1 MLNFLVYIAVL
12 IFAIVLLA
20 KFVKYSTMPIH
31 LRWEIYPVPH
41 DPRHEHGGSYYEE
54 VEWWKKPRQRTLAG
68 ELKEMLME
76 MIFIKKVFTYKRPL
90 WWLTYPFHTG
100 IYLIL
105 LWFLLLFISAILD
118 IFKIEFLMIPAYY
131 LTLIFGVLAMFLM
144 LIFGL
149 ALLIRRIADWEL
161 RNYSSPMDYLNLI
174 FILAVVITGI
184 LAWQFDSDFSV
195 AKDYMKSL
203 ITFSPPPTVSE
214 ITQLHIIFL
223 SLLLIYL
230 PFTKMTHFLAKWFTY
245 HKILWEDE
253 PNVPGGEIES
263 RLKKYLTEYKVK
275 WGASH
280 VDPNLNWADEA
291 SRCDLGGVCE
301 VRI

>member
-1 MLNFLVYIAVL
+1 MLNFLIYTAVA
-12 IFAIVLLA
+12 IFVLVLLA

-54 VEWWKKPRQRTLAG
+54 GSWWAKPRLKTLAG

-76 MIFIKKVFTYKRPL
+76 MLFIKRVFTYKRPL

-105 LWFLLLFISAILD
+105 VWFVLLFISALVD
-118 IFKIEFLMIPAYY
+118 IFAIGILKMPVYY
-131 LTLIFGVLAMFLM
+131 LTLVVGSIAIILL
-144 LIFGL
+144 LIFSL
-149 ALLIRRIADWEL
+149 ALFIRRFSDWEL
-161 RNYSSPMDYLNLI
+161 RSYSSFLDYFNLI
-174 FILAVVITGI
+174 FIFAVVLTGA
-184 LAWQFDSDFSV
+184 LAWQKDFDFTI
-195 AKDYMKSL
+195 AKDYMKAL
-203 ITFSPPPTVSE
+203 ITFSSPPTVSLE
-214 ITQLHIIFL
+214 TQIHIALL

-230 PFTKMTHFLAKWFTY
+230 PFTKMTHFLTKWFTY

-253 PNVPGGEIES
+253 PVIGSEMEEK
-263 RLKKYLTEYKVK
+263 LKKYLTGFKVK
-275 WGASH
+275 WSAPH

-291 SRCDLGGVCE
+291 SRCDLAGKCE
-301 VRI
+301 VKL

>member
-131 LTLIFGVLAMFLM
+131 LTLIFGVLA
-144 LIFGL
+144 
-149 ALLIRRIADWEL
+149 
-161 RNYSSPMDYLNLI
+161 
-174 FILAVVITGI
+174 
-184 LAWQFDSDFSV
+184 
-195 AKDYMKSL
+195 
-203 ITFSPPPTVSE
+203 
-214 ITQLHIIFL
+214 
-223 SLLLIYL
+223 
-230 PFTKMTHFLAKWFTY
+230 
-245 HKILWEDE
+245 
-253 PNVPGGEIES
+253 
-263 RLKKYLTEYKVK
+263 
-275 WGASH
+275 
-280 VDPNLNWADEA
+280 
-291 SRCDLGGVCE
+291 
-301 VRI
+301 

>member
-1 MLNFLVYIAVL
+1 MLNLLIYVAVV
-12 IFAIVLLA
+12 IFAIVLIA
-20 KFVKYSTMPIH
+20 KFVKYSTMPLH

-41 DPRHEHGGSYYEE
+41 DPRHKHGGSYYEE
-54 VEWWKKPRQRTLAG
+54 VEWWRKPRQRTMVG
-68 ELKEMLME
+68 ELKDMLME

-105 LWFLLLFISAILD
+105 LWFVLLFISALIDVFAINVL
-118 IFKIEFLMIPAYY
+118 KIPAYY
-131 LTLIFGVLAMFLM
+131 LTLIVGTLGIA
-144 LIFGL
+144 LIFIFGI

-161 RNYSSPMDYLNLI
+161 RSYSSPLDFFNLV
-174 FILAVVITGI
+174 FIIAVVATGI
-184 LAWQFDSDFSV
+184 AAWQNDADFSV
-195 AKDYMKSL
+195 AKDYMKAL
-203 ITFSPPPTVSE
+203 ITFSAPPSVALA
-214 ITQLHIIFL
+214 TQIHIVLL

-253 PNVPGGEIES
+253 PNVRGGEMEE

-275 WGASH
+275 WSAPH
-280 VDPNLNWADEA
+280 IDPNLTWAEEA
-291 SRCDLGGVCE
+291 SRCDLAGVCE
-301 VRI
+301 VK